1 MNQTV
6 GGGVCWGHI
15 DFQSIRTTSGALTS
29 FMAICTDV
37 TERKRAQDVRH
48 ELLRRL
54 QKMGSQLPGMV
65 YQYRLRPD
73 GTSHFPYSSEGIR
86 QIYGVSPQSVR
97 EDAGGVFAVLHPDDV
112 PRVNAGIVS
121 SAAQLKQWR
130 DEYRVRLAAGRR
142 RGVLGN
148 AVPEPQPA
156 AHPLCHAFLPP
167 STAPPT
173 PL

>member
-15 DFQSIRTTSGALTS
+15 DFQSIRSTSGSRAS

-37 TERKRAQDVRH
+37 MERKRAQDVRH

-112 PRVNAGIVS
+112 PRVYAGIVS
-121 SAAQLKQWR
+121 SAAQLKQCR
-130 DEYRVRLAAGRR
+130 DQHQGPP
-142 RGVLGN
+142 
-148 AVPEPQPA
+148 AVGPQP
-156 AHPLCHAFLPP
+156 P
-167 STAPPT
+167 
-173 PL
+173 